1 MPDKPENRT
10 ACCIGGMTMDRT
22 LKLQEP
28 GVLGTSNPVVSRR
41 MRGGVA
47 RNVAENLARLSVN
60 CHLASIVGDDEAGRE
75 VLKITSQ
82 GGVDTGLVQKSLS
95 EPTGSCTRVMQPDGS
110 LFASFADIG
119 ISKLMDRDFIHNRW
133 LQISGAT
140 LVFAE
145 TNLPAETLSY
155 LITGCREHE
164 LTLVLDAVSVS
175 KARRLPLNLNGV
187 DMLFCN
193 ADEARSM
200 LGDDIARDP
209 NGDRD
214 SSSTDDLENMAQAL
228 CQRGA
233 KSAVV
238 TGGVVGIC
246 FASDG
251 ECVLLPASP
260 ASISDVSG
268 AGDALIAGTLYGR
281 LMDYD
286 AVTCLTLGLN
296 AAAIT
301 LSSDESNSPDLSV
314 EAITAELDL

>member
-1 MPDKPENRT
+1 
-10 ACCIGGMTMDRT
+10 MDRT
-22 LKLQEP
+22 LKLLEP

-47 RNVAENLARLSVN
+47 RNVAENLAHLSVS

-75 VLKITSQ
+75 VLRITSQ
-82 GGVDTGLVQKSLS
+82 EGVDTGLVQKSLS
-95 EPTGSCTRVMQPDGS
+95 EPTGSCTRVIQPDGE

-175 KARRLPLNLNGV
+175 KAKRLPLNLNGV
-187 DMLFCN
+187 EMLFCN
-193 ADEARSM
+193 ADEARAM
-200 LGDDIARDP
+200 LGDDIARDA
-209 NGDRD
+209 NGGRNPGP
-214 SSSTDDLENMAQAL
+214 DDLENMAQAL
-228 CQRGA
+228 RQRGA
-233 KSAVV
+233 RSAVV
-238 TGGVVGIC
+238 TGGTAGIC
-246 FASDG
+246 FAGDG
-251 ECVLLPASP
+251 ECTLLPASP
-260 ASISDVSG
+260 ASIRDVSG
-268 AGDALIAGTLYGR
+268 AGDALIAGTVYGR

-286 AVTCLTLGLN
+286 AVTSLTLGLN
-296 AAAIT
+296 AAAMT
-301 LSSDESNSPDLSV
+301 LASDESNSPELSV
-314 EAITAELDL
+314 EAITAQLDL